1 MKNIFIHG
9 IRSTMVNTKFAAF
22 LILPLFLMVEPW
34 VSAETKT
41 SYVELLKQTDD
52 LVNFSRTDLSAE
64 YFIEKRDPGGSI
76 SDTRATMF
84 RRDRSNQF
92 LILILEPSIDK
103 GKGYLKIGDNLW
115 LYDPVGKTFTFTSA
129 KERFQNSSAR
139 NSDFSKSNL
148 AGDYKPISGRKEKLG
163 KFDCVVLDLV
173 ATNDKVS
180 FPKRKVWIS
189 EDKLVR
195 KIEDY
200 SLSDQLMRITA
211 IPTYQKLEDKW
222 VPSYMVIEDHLRF
235 QNINGK
241 IEYERTSIRIT
252 SPSLEPLPDTVYTK
266 EYLERVAR

>member
-1 MKNIFIHG
+1 MG
-9 IRSTMVNTKFAAF
+9 YTKFAAF
-22 LILPLFLMVEPW
+22 LVLPLILMVEPS

-52 LVNFSRTDLSAE
+52 MVNFSRTDLSAE
-64 YFIEKRDPGGSI
+64 YFIEKRDPGGAI

-129 KERFQNSSAR
+129 KERFQNSSVR

-148 AGDYKPISGRKEKLG
+148 AGDYKPVSGRKEKLG

-173 ATNDKVS
+173 ATNDQVS
-180 FPKRKVWIS
+180 FPKGKVWIS
-189 EDKLVR
+189 GDKFGTKDRGLQPFGSTDA
-195 KIEDY
+195 DY
-200 SLSDQLMRITA
+200 GDSYV
-211 IPTYQKLEDKW
+211 PKLEDKW
-222 VPSYMVIEDHLRF
+222 VPSFMVIEDHLRF

-241 IEYERTSIRIT
+241 MNTNGL
-252 SPSLEPLPDTVYTK
+252 PSG
-266 EYLERVAR
+266 